1 MKVYLA
7 ICHSSAYYDDYDEE
21 RVIDVY
27 KDRNNAVNG
36 IFRDMVVYN
45 SDGASY
51 EDLTER
57 CKNLY
62 KTNEEGLYE
71 IIETE
76 LK

>member
-7 ICHSSAYYDDYDEE
+7 ICHSNAYYDYYKEE

-27 KDRNNAVNG
+27 KDRNSAVNG
-36 IFRDMVVYN
+36 IFRDMVAYN
-45 SDGASY
+45 PDGASY
-51 EDLTER
+51 EDLIER

-62 KTNEEGLYE
+62 KTNEQGFYE

>member
-7 ICHSSAYYDDYDEE
+7 ICHSNAYYDDYEEE

-27 KDRNNAVNG
+27 KNRDSAVNG

-51 EDLTER
+51 EDLIKR

>member
-1 MKVYLA
+1 MKVYVA
-7 ICHSSAYYDDYDEE
+7 ICHSNAYYDDYIEE

-27 KDRNNAVNG
+27 KDRDNAING

-45 SDGASY
+45 LDGASY
-51 EDLTER
+51 EDLIKR
-57 CKNLY
+57 CNNLD